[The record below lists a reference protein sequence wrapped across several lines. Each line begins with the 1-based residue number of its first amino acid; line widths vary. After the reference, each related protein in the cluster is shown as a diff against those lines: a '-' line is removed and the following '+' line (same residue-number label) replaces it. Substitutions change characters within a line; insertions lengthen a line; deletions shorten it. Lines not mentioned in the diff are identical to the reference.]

1 MKKEKFYV
9 VGKIYCMNQE
19 KKKVKIT
26 LVDEGGEIF
35 YAVVPRTACNPKHW
49 SSSDFIKVEGEICGI
64 SDSKDDDRAVFEF
77 SQAVLK
83 RIFTEDSE
91 NKEIDYCGMFGFEG
105 EILHV
110 LPLDEDNYILTV
122 NTENEIHLINTDRY
136 TLFQDVKKL
145 DLTKKFRISGV
156 VSFVSYHRFE
166 HEGVV
171 SQVNF
176 IATQVKTI

>member
-9 VGKIYCMNQE
+9 VGKIYCMKQE
-19 KKKVKIT
+19 NKKVKIT
-26 LVDEGGEIF
+26 LIDEGGEIF
-35 YAVVPRTACNPKHW
+35 YAIVPRAACNPKHW
-49 SSSDFIKVEGEICGI
+49 SSDFIKIEGHVCSIN
-64 SDSKDDDRAVFEF
+64 DSKDDDRAVFEF

-83 RIFTEDSE
+83 RIFTKTSE
-91 NKEIDYCGMFGFEG
+91 NKEIDYCETFAFEC
-105 EILHV
+105 EILSL
-110 LPLDEDNYILTV
+110 LPIEEDDYVLTV
-122 NTENEIHLINTDRY
+122 NTENGIHLIHTDRY
-136 TLFQDVKKL
+136 TLFRNVKKL

-176 IATQVKTI
+176 VATTIKTI